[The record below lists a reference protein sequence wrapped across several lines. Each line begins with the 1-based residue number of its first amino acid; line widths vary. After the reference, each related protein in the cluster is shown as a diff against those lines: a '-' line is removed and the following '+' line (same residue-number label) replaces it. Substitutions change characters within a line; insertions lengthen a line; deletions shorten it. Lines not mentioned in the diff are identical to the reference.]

1 MKQIDYTLL
10 DGQTYKLEFKG
21 GYGHSVGID
30 VALAEDVELHYGEF
44 KICSL
49 GFTMKVPNGYKADL
63 KPRSSTFKTWGVI
76 QANGIGLFEPSFHG
90 CNPEKSDTW
99 AIPLFRP
106 IDYVA
111 LQQLATGDTSVL
123 DDVLVIPKG
132 TRIGQIEIFKAQ
144 DEVELNLM
152 SNEEYQKK
160 YPTVRGGFGSTG
172 TR

>member
-1 MKQIDYTLL
+1 MKKIDYTLL
-10 DGQTYKLEFKG
+10 EGQTYQLEFKG

-49 GFTMKVPNGYKADL
+49 GFTMKVPDGYKADL
-63 KPRSSTFKTWGVI
+63 RPRSSTFKTWGVL
-76 QANGIGLFEPSFHG
+76 QANSVGLFEPSYSS
-90 CNPEKSDTW
+90 PSDLW

-106 IDYVA
+106 LDYKAMKKVIER
-111 LQQLATGDTSVL
+111 DKSIL

-144 DEVELNLM
+144 DEVELNCM

-160 YPTVRGGFGSTG
+160 YPKVRGGFGSTG
-172 TR
+172 TK

>member
-10 DGQTYKLEFKG
+10 DGQTYKLEFRG

-49 GFTMKVPNGYKADL
+49 GFTMKVPDGYKADL
-63 KPRSSTFKTWGVI
+63 RPRSSTFKTWGVI
-76 QANGIGLFEPSFHG
+76 QANHLGLFEPSFSSIQD
-90 CNPEKSDTW
+90 CW

-106 IDYVA
+106 LDYVA
-111 LQQLATGDTSVL
+111 LQQLAVGDKSVL

-144 DEVELNLM
+144 EEIELNCM

-160 YPTVRGGFGSTG
+160 YPTIRGGFGSTG
-172 TR
+172 LN

>member
-1 MKQIDYTLL
+1 MKKIDYTLL
-10 DGQTYKLEFKG
+10 DGQTYQLEFKG

-49 GFTMKVPNGYKADL
+49 GFTMKVPDGYKADL
-63 KPRSSTFKTWGVI
+63 RPRSSTFKTWGVI
-76 QANGIGLFEPSFHG
+76 QANHLGLFEPSYSSV
-90 CNPEKSDTW
+90 EDVW

-106 IDYVA
+106 LDYVA
-111 LQQLATGDTSVL
+111 LQQLAIGDKSIL

-144 DEVELNLM
+144 DEIELNLM
-152 SNEEYQKK
+152 SNEDYAKK
-160 YPTVRGGFGSTG
+160 HHKVRGGFGSTG
-172 TR
+172 TK

>member
-1 MKQIDYTLL
+1 MQKIDYTLL
-10 DGQTYKLEFKG
+10 DGQTYQLEFKG

-63 KPRSSTFKTWGVI
+63 RPRSSTFKTWGVI
-76 QANGIGLFEPSFHG
+76 QANHLGLFEPSYSSV
-90 CNPEKSDTW
+90 EDIW

-106 IDYVA
+106 LDYVA
-111 LQQLATGDTSVL
+111 LQQLAVGDKSIL

-144 DEVELNLM
+144 DEIELNLM
-152 SNEEYQKK
+152 SNEEYAKK
-160 YPTVRGGFGSTG
+160 HPNVRGGFGSTG
-172 TR
+172 TK

>member
-1 MKQIDYTLL
+1 MKKIDYTLL
-10 DGQTYKLEFKG
+10 DGQTYQLEFKG

-49 GFTMKVPNGYKADL
+49 GFTMKVPDGYKADL
-63 KPRSSTFKTWGVI
+63 RPRSSTFKTWGVI
-76 QANGIGLFEPSFHG
+76 QANHLGLFEPSYSSTQD
-90 CNPEKSDTW
+90 CW

-106 IDYVA
+106 LDYIA
-111 LQQLATGDTSVL
+111 LQQLAVGDKSIL

-144 DEVELNLM
+144 DEIELNLM
-152 SNEEYQKK
+152 SNEDYAKK
-160 YPTVRGGFGSTG
+160 HPNVRGGFGSTG
-172 TR
+172 TK

>member
-1 MKQIDYTLL
+1 MKKIDYTLL
-10 DGQTYKLEFKG
+10 DGQTYQLEFKG

-49 GFTMKVPNGYKADL
+49 GFTMKVPDGYKADL
-63 KPRSSTFKTWGVI
+63 RPRSSTFKTWGVI
-76 QANGIGLFEPSFHG
+76 QANHLGLFEPPFSSTKD
-90 CNPEKSDTW
+90 CW

-106 IDYVA
+106 LDYVA
-111 LQQLATGDTSVL
+111 LQQLAVGDKSIL

-144 DEVELNLM
+144 EEVELNLM
-152 SNEEYQKK
+152 SNEEYTKK
-160 YPTVRGGFGSTG
+160 HPNVRGGFGSTG
-172 TR
+172 TK

>member
-1 MKQIDYTLL
+1 MQKIDYTLL
-10 DGQTYKLEFKG
+10 DEQTYQLEFKG

-49 GFTMKVPNGYKADL
+49 GFTMKVPDGYKADM
-63 KPRSSTFKTWGVI
+63 KPRSSTFKTRGVLVTT
-76 QANGIGLFEPSFHG
+76 GVSLFEPSYSSV
-90 CNPEKSDTW
+90 EDVW

-106 IDYVA
+106 LDYIA
-111 LQQLATGDTSVL
+111 LQQLAVGDKSIL
-123 DDVLVIPKG
+123 DDVLIIPKG

-152 SNEEYQKK
+152 SNEDYAKK
-160 YPTVRGGFGSTG
+160 HPNVRGGFGSTG
-172 TR
+172 IK

>member
-1 MKQIDYTLL
+1 MQKIDYTLL
-10 DGQTYKLEFKG
+10 DGQTYKLEFRG

-30 VALAEDVELHYGEF
+30 VALADDVKLHYGEF

-49 GFTMKVPNGYKADL
+49 GFTMKVPDGYKADL

-76 QANGIGLFEPSFHG
+76 QANGIGLFEPSF
-90 CNPEKSDTW
+90 SSTQDVW

-123 DDVLVIPKG
+123 DDVLIIPKG

-152 SNEEYQKK
+152 SNEEYANKH
-160 YPTVRGGFGSTG
+160 PNVRGGFGSTG